1 MKWLWL
7 FLTIYLIIYL
17 VKKSGFIFPSLV
29 QYYLSDLLAVP
40 VVAGLSIQFMRWIMQ
55 DKSLVLQAWQ
65 VIFIT
70 ILFSILFE
78 ALLPLFMERYTG
90 DIADVLMYCTG
101 SLFFWKVMNK

>member
-1 MKWLWL
+1 MKWLWV

-17 VKKSGFIFPSLV
+17 VKKSGFIFPLLV

-40 VVAGLSIQFMRWIMQ
+40 VVAGLSIQFMRWAMQ
-55 DKSLVLQAWQ
+55 DKSLILRAWQ

-70 ILFSILFE
+70 ALFSILFE
-78 ALLPLFMERYTG
+78 VLLPLFMERYTG
-90 DIADVLMYCTG
+90 DIADVLMYCAG